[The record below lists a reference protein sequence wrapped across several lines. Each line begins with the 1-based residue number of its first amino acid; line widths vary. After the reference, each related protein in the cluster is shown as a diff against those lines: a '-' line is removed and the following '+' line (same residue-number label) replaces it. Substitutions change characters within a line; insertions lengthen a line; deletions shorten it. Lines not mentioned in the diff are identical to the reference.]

1 MLFREGE
8 AGKHREC
15 GEQERKERKI
25 GLCQISFLFV
35 GGGLEGLPQM
45 MTDSSKVFRGPGIY
59 EELFGIRWLH

>member
-1 MLFREGE
+1 MRGTGE
-8 AGKHREC
+8 K
-15 GEQERKERKI
+15 RKENRPVPNI
-25 GLCQISFLFV
+25 VSFC